1 MKLRK
6 IVSAEWLNQQLS
18 NPNLILLD
26 ASLEVG
32 ANGKEFEKF
41 DRTIPNAR
49 PFDLKNVFLDPTSP
63 YPNTLP
69 KAEVFELECRKL
81 GINRDSEIVV
91 FDNNGIYSS
100 PRVWWLFNVMG
111 HQQIA
116 VLNGGLSEWIKLG
129 FETGKKQVRSFK
141 FGNFKVRF
149 DESLVVSF
157 EQVLNNTQE
166 KEFTIVDARS
176 ESRFNGI
183 GKEPRKHLKS
193 GKIEH
198 SINIPYQE
206 VLQNGKYKS
215 EQELHK
221 LFDEKCKDEKDLVFS
236 CGSGMT
242 ACIVML
248 ASQIGYK
255 DSLKV
260 YDGSWTEWAERN
272 DLKKPA

>member
-1 MKLRK
+1 
-6 IVSAEWLNQQLS
+6 LN
-18 NPNLILLD
+18 
-26 ASLEVG
+26 ASVETS
-32 ANGKEFEKF
+32 ANGKKFEQF
-41 DRTIPNAR
+41 DRTIPNTR

-69 KAEVFELECRKL
+69 QVEKFELECRKL
-81 GINRDSEIVV
+81 GINQDSEIVV

-116 VLNGGLSEWIKLG
+116 VLNGGLSEWIKMG
-129 FETGKKQVRSFK
+129 FETEKKQIRNLK
-141 FGNFKVRF
+141 PGNFKAKF

-157 EQVLNNTQE
+157 EQVLTNTRE
-166 KEFTIVDARS
+166 KEFTIIDARS

-183 GKEPRKHLKS
+183 GEEPRKHLKS
-193 GKIEH
+193 GKIEN

-215 EQELHK
+215 EKELHE
-221 LFDEKCKDEKDLVFS
+221 LFEEKCKNEKDLVFS

-260 YDGSWTEWAERN
+260 YDGSWTEWAELN
-272 DLKKPA
+272 DLKKTV